1 VKHAALRRSAASP
14 QPKGAKSLAVVP
26 RRAAYNLEWI
36 MAKWL
41 SAMLLGL
48 GIAIWGALPA
58 LAQEAHTEE
67 EIVVTGERLREIVRS
82 FVGEVAAAPG
92 SEDQLARWDR
102 RICPGV
108 IGMRDARQAQFIVDR
123 LAQRAFQLGLEV
135 REPGCRADVVVFV
148 TPDSERLARELGAEY
163 RALVGYHSASNA
175 VTAGHEALT
184 EFMETP
190 RPVRWWHVSQ
200 TVTRDGEVLGESAG
214 RPTAGG
220 FAGVEVVRQP
230 DAGRLRRSTRQDFS
244 RVIIVVD
251 ATRAAGLQLG
261 ALADYVSMVAL
272 AQLSPDA
279 DTSEVPS
286 ILNLFADLS
295 AGRTPPA
302 ELTDWDMA
310 YLRALYE
317 APRAAR
323 NAQTQEGAIV
333 RSMSEELSQAPE

>member
-1 VKHAALRRSAASP
+1 
-14 QPKGAKSLAVVP
+14 
-26 RRAAYNLEWI
+26 

-41 SAMLLGL
+41 SSALLGF
-48 GIAIWGALPA
+48 GIVVCAASPG
-58 LAQEAHTEE
+58 LAQEPQTEE

-92 SEDQLARWDR
+92 AEDQLARWDR

-123 LAQRAFQLGLEV
+123 LAQRAFQLGLDV
-135 REPGCRADVVVFV
+135 REPGCRADVVIFV
-148 TPDSERLARELGAEY
+148 TPDSDRLARELGAEY

-184 EFMETP
+184 QFMETP

-200 TVTRDGEVLGESAG
+200 TVTRDGEVLGESTA

-251 ATRAAGLQLG
+251 ATRAAGLQFG
-261 ALADYVSMVAL
+261 ALADYVAMVAL
-272 AQLSPDA
+272 AQLSADA

-286 ILNLFADLS
+286 ILNLFADRD
-295 AGRTPPA
+295 AGRAPPA
-302 ELTDWDMA
+302 ELTDWDVA
-310 YLRALYE
+310 YLRGLYA

-323 NAQTQEGAIV
+323 NSQAQEGAIV
-333 RSMSEELSQAPE
+333 RSMDEQLNEAPE